1 MKGVSFDSTRKKKG
15 DLFGAKWHI
24 KGQRVGSRGG
34 ASTYKNLL
42 STSWAFCFGT
52 SAQIRL
58 QLGNKNI
65 LFKCQ
70 CVAYNG
76 NNLLPGRLNKPPD
89 FNTEKSS
96 TSVLYSDRRRVSLG
110 RGYFTAAKCHRNLV
124 PILFT
129 IGPINTKLQNF
140 VMAVSFF

>member
-1 MKGVSFDSTRKKKG
+1 MVYK
-15 DLFGAKWHI
+15 
-24 KGQRVGSRGG
+24 RVRARSRGG

-42 STSWAFCFGT
+42 STPWAFCFGS

-65 LFKCQ
+65 LFNCR

-76 NNLLPGRLNKPPD
+76 NNLLPGRLNKPPWPD

-96 TSVLYSDRRRVSLG
+96 TPVLYIFRQEESQLGTKLFYWCKVLQEPRSLG
-110 RGYFTAAKCHRNLV
+110 SEIEG
-124 PILFT
+124 
-129 IGPINTKLQNF
+129 
-140 VMAVSFF
+140 